1 MHATKAH
8 FGVGVG
14 VGGVATAA
22 AALGAER
29 GRDINRRSSSGSGG
43 VMVVQRV
50 MALMQ
55 AHAFPSYSLRA
66 VEGVRRGGWCSQLRN
81 QQQQGRRSRG
91 SWSSQS
97 AVRADAG
104 VAAVS
109 GASQVFG
116 IWKTLYG
123 RIVGF
128 GRRRQSWVGIW
139 KEFVE
144 FHKIRVH
151 CLALQCERIC
161 GETGS
166 GGNLEEICG
175 LSEEL
180 CALLPCIAMW
190 KDYVGGEVG
199 VSIGGLGFAEG
210 GRVGGICG
218 FS

>member
-8 FGVGVG
+8 FGVG
-14 VGGVATAA
+14 GVATA

-29 GRDINRRSSSGSGG
+29 GRNINRSSCSGG

-66 VEGVRRGGWCSQLRN
+66 VEGVRRGGWGSQLRN
-81 QQQQGRRSRG
+81 HQKEGRRSRG

-116 IWKTLYG
+116 IWKALYG
-123 RIVGF
+123 GMW
-128 GRRRQSWVGIW
+128 G
-139 KEFVE
+139 
-144 FHKIRVH
+144 
-151 CLALQCERIC
+151 LA
-161 GETGS
+161 
-166 GGNLEEICG
+166 
-175 LSEEL
+175 
-180 CALLPCIAMW
+180 
-190 KDYVGGEVG
+190 D
-199 VSIGGLGFAEG
+199 G
-210 GRVGGICG
+210 GRVG
-218 FS
+218 

>member
-1 MHATKAH
+1 MNVTKAH
-8 FGVGVG
+8 FGVG

-29 GRDINRRSSSGSGG
+29 GRSSSGG

-66 VEGVRRGGWCSQLRN
+66 VEGVRRGGWGSQLRN

-123 RIVGF
+123 RMWG
-128 GRRRQSWVGIW
+128 
-139 KEFVE
+139 
-144 FHKIRVH
+144 
-151 CLALQCERIC
+151 LAE
-161 GETGS
+161 S
-166 GGNLEEICG
+166 
-175 LSEEL
+175 
-180 CALLPCIAMW
+180 
-190 KDYVGGEVG
+190 
-199 VSIGGLGFAEG
+199 
-210 GRVGGICG
+210 GRVG
-218 FS
+218 

>member
-29 GRDINRRSSSGSGG
+29 GRDINRRRSGGGG
-43 VMVVQRV
+43 VMVVQRA

-55 AHAFPSYSLRA
+55 AHALPSYSLRA
-66 VEGVRRGGWCSQLRN
+66 VEGVRRGGWGSQLRN
-81 QQQQGRRSRG
+81 QQQQGRRRSRG

-123 RIVGF
+123 RV
-128 GRRRQSWVGIW
+128 W
-139 KEFVE
+139 
-144 FHKIRVH
+144 
-151 CLALQCERIC
+151 
-161 GETGS
+161 
-166 GGNLEEICG
+166 G
-175 LSEEL
+175 L
-180 CALLPCIAMW
+180 
-190 KDYVGGEVG
+190 
-199 VSIGGLGFAEG
+199 AEG
-210 GRVGGICG
+210 GRVG
-218 FS
+218 